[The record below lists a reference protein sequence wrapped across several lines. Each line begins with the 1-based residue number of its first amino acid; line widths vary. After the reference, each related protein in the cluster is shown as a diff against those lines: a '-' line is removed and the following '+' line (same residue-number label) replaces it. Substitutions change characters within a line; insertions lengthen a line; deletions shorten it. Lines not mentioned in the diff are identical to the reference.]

1 MTLREEKDR
10 QNSALLPPG
19 TLRAKRVTL
28 LGAGGLGSP
37 AAVQFAGAGVS
48 LTVLDGDTV
57 SLSNLNRQFL
67 FTPDDGGKP
76 KAALA
81 AERLRA
87 FAPDCDF
94 TASCAFLTDG
104 NAEQLLAGSDLVF
117 LATDNN
123 DARFVANR
131 WCVRH
136 GVPFV
141 CVGIAGACGTVYLY
155 RPRETA
161 CLACCWPERESPDKR
176 TLAAAAGAVSSLG
189 ATLALRALCGDFSEA
204 GNLFLLDTKTMTLDR
219 LPVKK
224 AAACPVCGGN

>member
-1 MTLREEKDR
+1 MILREEKDR
-10 QNSALLPPG
+10 QNSALLPPE

-67 FTPDDGGKP
+67 FAAADEGKP

-81 AERLRA
+81 ADRLRA

-94 TASCAFLTDG
+94 TPVCEFLTDD
-104 NAEQLLAGSDLVF
+104 NADRLLAGSDLMF

-123 DARFVANR
+123 DARFAANR
-131 WCVRH
+131 WCVRN

-141 CVGIAGACGTVYLY
+141 CVGVAGACGTIYLC

-189 ATLALRALCGDFSEA
+189 ATLALRALCGDYSDA
-204 GNLFLLDTKTMTLDR
+204 GNLFLLDAKSMTLDR
-219 LPVKK
+219 LPVKQ
-224 AAACPVCGGN
+224 AADCPVCGGN